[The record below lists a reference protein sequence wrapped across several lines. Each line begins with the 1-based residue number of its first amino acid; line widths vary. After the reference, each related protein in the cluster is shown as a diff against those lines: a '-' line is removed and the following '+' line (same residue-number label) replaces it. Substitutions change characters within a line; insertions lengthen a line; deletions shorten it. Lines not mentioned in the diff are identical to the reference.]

1 LALVQNGRVFTPLG
15 GWLLLLSRFAVIP
28 AVIARIAP
36 VRSDPDTGSLAL
48 VTYRTILFHMLG
60 LLLLIHVDRLS
71 FSYKKCSWVL
81 LTSPGRISLSSS
93 GLLHFRN
100 GIFLLFLRFF
110 TCHRTSFGNVIPFP
124 PAQGPAA
131 EVPAGGRTVIIDG
144 TAPLPGPAAVRLLFI
159 QMPAGCIGKEK
170 AVRFLQAPFA
180 EVMQLVGFAIPD
192 EDNGEPAAAL
202 TTAAAGAGYGGRL
215 GGFHG
220 SSPFSM
226 IPENSEEGSD

>member
-1 LALVQNGRVFTPLG
+1 MVFTPPG

-36 VRSDPDTGSLAL
+36 IGPDLDTRSLAL

-81 LTSPGRISLSSS
+81 ATSPERISLLSS

-110 TCHRTSFGNVIPFP
+110 TCHRASFGNVIPFP

-131 EVPAGGRTVIIDG
+131 EVLAGGRTVIIDS

-170 AVRFLQAPFA
+170 AVRFLQTTFA

-192 EDNGEPAAAL
+192 EDDGEPAAAL

-220 SSPFSM
+220 LSLAIV
-226 IPENSEEGSD
+226 IPENGGKGTD